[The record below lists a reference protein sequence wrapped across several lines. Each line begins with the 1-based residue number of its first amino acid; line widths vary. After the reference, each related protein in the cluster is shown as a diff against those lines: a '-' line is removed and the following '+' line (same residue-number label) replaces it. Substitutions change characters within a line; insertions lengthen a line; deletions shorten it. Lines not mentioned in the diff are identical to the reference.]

1 MPKSS
6 KKSGGLGRG
15 LDALIKPSTVEKLE
29 QQANS
34 PEAKGAV
41 EIETSKI
48 EANPGQPRIHFTEDS
63 IQVLVESV
71 KQYGVIQPIV
81 VTKRD
86 DGYQLVAGERRWRAA
101 QLAGLEK
108 VPAVIK
114 DYSTEEVTEIAL
126 VENLQRQNLDPIE
139 EAYGYRR
146 LMDTFKQTQEYIAD
160 RVGRSR
166 SHVANMMR
174 LLQLPEFIRNDLS
187 VGEITIGQARPL
199 LSLKKESLQREAW
212 LLIKEKDLNARQIE
226 KMVKQMLLDSE
237 KGPKVVPV
245 AKEPNADVVALTD
258 KLKVSLGL
266 PVAIRLKAGKKVKG
280 KIEVTF
286 NSEEEFEHLMMQLT
300 GEDNGFE
307 AGQKDGE
314 AKPTFHV

>member
-15 LDALIKPSTVEKLE
+15 LGALMNPHTVEKLE
-29 QQANS
+29 Q
-34 PEAKGAV
+34 EADSSEVKGTV
-41 EIETSKI
+41 DIEVSKI
-48 EANPGQPRIHFTEDS
+48 QVNPGQPRIHFTEDS
-63 IQVLVESV
+63 MQVLVESI
-71 KQYGVIQPIV
+71 KQYGIIQPVV
-81 VTKRD
+81 VTKRGE
-86 DGYQLVAGERRWRAA
+86 GYQLVAGERRWRAA
-101 QLAGLEK
+101 QMAGLK
-108 VPAVIK
+108 TVPAVIK
-114 DYSTEEVTEIAL
+114 DYSMEEVTEIAL

-187 VGEITIGQARPL
+187 VGELTVGQARPL
-199 LSLKKESLQREAW
+199 LALKKENMQREAW
-212 LLIKEKDLNARQIE
+212 LAIKEKELNARQIE
-226 KMVKQMLLDSE
+226 KMVKQMLADGE
-237 KGPKVVPV
+237 KKVKVVAVP
-245 AKEPNADVVALTD
+245 KTPNAEVAALTD

-266 PVAIRLKAGKKVKG
+266 PVAIRLKTGKKVKG

-286 NSEEEFEHLMMQLT
+286 NSEAEFEHLMTQLT
-300 GEDNGFE
+300 GEENGFIND
-307 AGQKDGE
+307 QKDGE
-314 AKPTFHV
+314 AEPSFHV

>member
-15 LDALIKPSTVEKLE
+15 LSALMNSHTVEKLE
-29 QQANS
+29 SEVMS
-34 PEAKGAV
+34 PEVKGTVEV
-41 EIETSKI
+41 EINKI
-48 EANPGQPRIHFTEDS
+48 QVNPGQPRIHFAEDS
-63 IQVLVESV
+63 MQVLVESI
-71 KQYGVIQPIV
+71 KQYGIIQPIV
-81 VTKRD
+81 VTKHG

-101 QLAGLEK
+101 QMAGLET

-139 EAYGYRR
+139 EAYGYQR

-187 VGEITIGQARPL
+187 VGELTIGQARPL
-199 LSLKKESLQREAW
+199 LALKKENLQREAW

-237 KGPKVVPV
+237 KKPKVVAVP
-245 AKEPNADVVALTD
+245 KTADAEVVALTD

-286 NSEEEFEHLMMQLT
+286 NSEEEFEHLMTQLT
-300 GEDNGFE
+300 GEELAIGTN
-307 AGQKDGE
+307 QKDGDVE
-314 AKPTFHV
+314 SSFHV

>member
-1 MPKSS
+1 
-6 KKSGGLGRG
+6 
-15 LDALIKPSTVEKLE
+15 
-29 QQANS
+29 
-34 PEAKGAV
+34 
-41 EIETSKI
+41 
-48 EANPGQPRIHFTEDS
+48 
-63 IQVLVESV
+63 
-71 KQYGVIQPIV
+71 
-81 VTKRD
+81 
-86 DGYQLVAGERRWRAA
+86 
-101 QLAGLEK
+101 
-108 VPAVIK
+108 
-114 DYSTEEVTEIAL
+114 
-126 VENLQRQNLDPIE
+126 
-139 EAYGYRR
+139 
-146 LMDTFKQTQEYIAD
+146 MDTFKQTQEYIAD

>member
-15 LDALIKPSTVEKLE
+15 LSALMNPHTVEKLE
-29 QQANS
+29 Q
-34 PEAKGAV
+34 EADSSEVKGTV
-41 EIETSKI
+41 DIEISKI
-48 EANPGQPRIHFTEDS
+48 QVNPGQPRIHFTEDS
-63 IQVLVESV
+63 MQVLVESI
-71 KQYGVIQPIV
+71 KQYGIIQPVV
-81 VTKRD
+81 VTKRGE
-86 DGYQLVAGERRWRAA
+86 GYQLVAGERRWRAA
-101 QLAGLEK
+101 QMAGLK
-108 VPAVIK
+108 TVPAVIK
-114 DYSTEEVTEIAL
+114 DYSMEEVTEIAL

-187 VGEITIGQARPL
+187 VGELTVGQARPL
-199 LSLKKESLQREAW
+199 LALKKENMQREAW
-212 LLIKEKDLNARQIE
+212 LAIKEKELNARQIE
-226 KMVKQMLLDSE
+226 KMVKQMLADGE
-237 KGPKVVPV
+237 KKVKVVAVP
-245 AKEPNADVVALTD
+245 KTPNAEVAALTD

-286 NSEEEFEHLMMQLT
+286 NSEAEFEHLMTQLT
-300 GEDNGFE
+300 GEENGFIND
-307 AGQKDGE
+307 QKDGE
-314 AKPTFHV
+314 AESSFHV